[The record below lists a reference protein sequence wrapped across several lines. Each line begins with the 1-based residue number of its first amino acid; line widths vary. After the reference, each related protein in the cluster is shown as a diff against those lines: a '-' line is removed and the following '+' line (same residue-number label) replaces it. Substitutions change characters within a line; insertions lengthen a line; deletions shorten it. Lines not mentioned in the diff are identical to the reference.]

1 MERLTPLQHIRNIG
15 IMAHIDAGKTTSTER
30 ILYYTGK
37 SHKIGEVHY
46 GTAVMDWMEQEQE
59 RGITITSAATT
70 CSWREYTINLID
82 TPGHVDFTAEV
93 ERSLRVLDGAVAVF
107 DGVAGVE
114 AQSETV
120 WHQADRYHVPRI
132 CFVNKM
138 DRAGADYERT
148 VEMVRSRLNANPL
161 SIHLPIGSES
171 DFRGYVDLIEMK
183 AYIWASDSED
193 ESVEPGDIPAELS
206 EAAREGREKLME
218 AIAECDEAL
227 TDFYLENGELT
238 TEQMRSGLRHATLAL
253 KGAPV
258 LCGSALKNK
267 GVKAVLDAVIDF
279 LPSPA
284 DVGVVKGHDLDYKEE
299 VVREMT
305 DDAPFAALVFKIMSD
320 PYVGNL
326 AYIRIYSGSLVA
338 GGSVYNVGKKRKERI
353 GRLLRMHANK
363 REELKNA
370 HTGDIVAITGFKNV
384 VTGDTICDECAP
396 MLLERV
402 EFPDPVIHIAIEP
415 KTKADE
421 DRLTQTLDRL
431 SLEDPTF
438 RVRVDGDSGQ
448 TIISGMGELHLEV
461 LVDRMVREFNVSA
474 NVGKPHVAYRETISR
489 TVVMVEEHDR
499 QVGGKRQYAKIKVEL
514 KPLPRGDGYKFVNG
528 LKEGELPAE
537 FVAAAAEGFEQSM
550 NSGVLAGYEMLDVQV
565 TLVGAEAHDVDSSEI
580 AFKIAASI
588 AFKKGV
594 RKASPVILEPVM
606 RVEVV
611 MPEEYMGS
619 VVGDLNSRSGKVQS
633 MEARGESQVVR
644 ADVALA
650 KMFGYSTSLRSVS
663 QGRATYS
670 MEFSH
675 YAEAPKSVQEKYAPQ
690 QVGSDD
696 GARRAG

>member
-1 MERLTPLQHIRNIG
+1 MERLTPLQNIRNIG
-15 IMAHIDAGKTTSTER
+15 IMAHIDAGKTTTTER

-70 CSWREYTINLID
+70 CTWRDCQINLID

-120 WHQADRYHVPRI
+120 WRQADHYQVPRI

-138 DRAGADYERT
+138 DRAGADFER
-148 VEMVRSRLNANPL
+148 VVDMVRTRLSANPL
-161 SIHLPIGSES
+161 VIHLPIGAES
-171 DFRGYVDLIEMK
+171 GFRGYVDLLDMK
-183 AYIWASDSED
+183 AHVWASDSQDED
-193 ESVEPGDIPAELS
+193 ALVGDVPSELLAQAQDAREALMESV
-206 EAAREGREKLME
+206 
-218 AIAECDEAL
+218 AECDEEL
-227 TDFYLENGELT
+227 TDLYLENGELT
-238 TEQMRSGLRHATLAL
+238 IEQLRRGLRNATLAL
-253 KGAPV
+253 SGAPV

-267 GVKAVLDAVIDF
+267 GVKAVLDAVVDY
-279 LPSPA
+279 LPSPQ
-284 DVGVVKGHDLDYKEE
+284 DIGVVKGHDLDYKEE
-299 VVREMT
+299 VVRDMT
-305 DDAPFAALVFKIMSD
+305 DEAPFAALVFKIMSD
-320 PYVGNL
+320 SYVGNL
-326 AYIRIYSGSLVA
+326 AYIRIYSGSLVS
-338 GGSVYNVGKKRKERI
+338 GGTVYNVGKKRKERL

-363 REELKNA
+363 RDEVKIA
-370 HTGDIVAITGFKNV
+370 HAGDIVAITGFKNV

-415 KTKADE
+415 KTKADA

-438 RVRVDGDSGQ
+438 RVRVDGESGQ

-474 NVGKPHVAYRETISR
+474 NVGKPHVAYRETISK
-489 TVVMVEEHDR
+489 TVEVSEEHDR
-499 QVGGKRQYAKIKVEL
+499 QVGGKRQYAKLKVEL

-528 LKEGELPAE
+528 LNEGELPAE
-537 FVAAAAEGFEQSM
+537 FVAAAAEGFKQSM
-550 NSGVLAGYEMLDVQV
+550 NSGVLAGYEMLDVQA
-565 TLVGAEAHDVDSSEI
+565 TLIGGECHDVDSSDV

-594 RKASPVILEPVM
+594 RTAKPVILEPVM

-611 MPEEYMGS
+611 VPEDYMGS
-619 VVGDLNSRSGKVQS
+619 VVGDLNSRSGQIQN

-644 ADVALA
+644 AHVALA
-650 KMFGYSTSLRSVS
+650 QMFGYSTSLRSVS

-675 YAEAPKSVQEKYAPQ
+675 YAEAPKAVQEKYAPQ
-690 QVGSDD
+690 KVESDD

>member
-1 MERLTPLQHIRNIG
+1 
-15 IMAHIDAGKTTSTER
+15 
-30 ILYYTGK
+30 
-37 SHKIGEVHY
+37 
-46 GTAVMDWMEQEQE
+46 
-59 RGITITSAATT
+59 
-70 CSWREYTINLID
+70 
-82 TPGHVDFTAEV
+82 
-93 ERSLRVLDGAVAVF
+93 
-107 DGVAGVE
+107 
-114 AQSETV
+114 
-120 WHQADRYHVPRI
+120 
-132 CFVNKM
+132 
-138 DRAGADYERT
+138 
-148 VEMVRSRLNANPL
+148 
-161 SIHLPIGSES
+161 
-171 DFRGYVDLIEMK
+171 
-183 AYIWASDSED
+183 
-193 ESVEPGDIPAELS
+193 
-206 EAAREGREKLME
+206 
-218 AIAECDEAL
+218 
-227 TDFYLENGELT
+227 
-238 TEQMRSGLRHATLAL
+238 
-253 KGAPV
+253 
-258 LCGSALKNK
+258 
-267 GVKAVLDAVIDF
+267 
-279 LPSPA
+279 
-284 DVGVVKGHDLDYKEE
+284 
-299 VVREMT
+299 
-305 DDAPFAALVFKIMSD
+305 
-320 PYVGNL
+320 
-326 AYIRIYSGSLVA
+326 
-338 GGSVYNVGKKRKERI
+338 
-353 GRLLRMHANK
+353 
-363 REELKNA
+363 
-370 HTGDIVAITGFKNV
+370 
-384 VTGDTICDECAP
+384 

-415 KTKADE
+415 KTKADA

>member
-193 ESVEPGDIPAELS
+193 ESVEAGDIPAELS
-206 EAAREGREKLME
+206 DAAREGREKLME

-238 TEQMRSGLRHATLAL
+238 TEQIRSGLRHATLAL

>member
-206 EAAREGREKLME
+206 DAAREGREKLME

-238 TEQMRSGLRHATLAL
+238 TEQIRSGLRHATLAL